1 MQWKLVGKREVF
13 IILTTFKLLFNI
25 IIIGFGGSFSRTLEV
40 WGFAV
45 YFLIQY
51 VKTNKLK
58 KGDPVIYSK
67 GIISIILSS
76 FFFIKLNIILII
88 CIYFSSGK
96 TCNNT

>member
-1 MQWKLVGKREVF
+1 MQWKLVGKREVLLKTLTRYYYLF
-13 IILTTFKLLFNI
+13 LIIIII

-76 FFFIKLNIILII
+76 FFSLNISFL
-88 CIYFSSGK
+88 
-96 TCNNT
+96 

>member
-13 IILTTFKLLFNI
+13 IILTTFKLLFNIIII

-67 GIISIILSS
+67 GIINIILSS
-76 FFFIKLNIILII
+76 FFFH
-88 CIYFSSGK
+88 
-96 TCNNT
+96 